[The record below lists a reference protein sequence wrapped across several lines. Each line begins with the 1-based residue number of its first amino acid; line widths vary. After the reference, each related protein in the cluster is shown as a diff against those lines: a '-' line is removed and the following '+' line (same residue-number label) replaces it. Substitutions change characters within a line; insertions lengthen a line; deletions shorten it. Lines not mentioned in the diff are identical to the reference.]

1 MSAENVEI
9 VRRLYQT
16 VERGDTAAVF
26 AFYDPEVEWD
36 MTRGPLAGLT
46 GWGVYRGHEG
56 LRRFFR
62 ERHEA
67 WEEITD
73 ECEELIDGGQAVISI
88 TTSRGRG
95 RTSGIE
101 VEGRNS
107 SVWTIENGKIVRVV
121 WFATRA
127 EALTAAGLSE

>member
-1 MSAENVEI
+1 MSEETVAI
-9 VRRLYQT
+9 VRRLYET
-16 VERGDTAAVF
+16 VERGDTAAVL

-67 WEEITD
+67 WEEIAD

-95 RTSGIE
+95 RASGIE

-107 SVWTIENGKIVRVV
+107 SVWTIADGKIVKVV
-121 WFATRA
+121 WFSTQA
-127 EALTAAGLSE
+127 EALKAVGLPE